1 MSRSD
6 LVFLP
11 SVHEAP
17 APCLAQIWSL
27 FPLCTKLL
35 PHIWLRSGLSSL
47 CTRGSFLCPISGSD
61 LVFLPSVHEA
71 RAPYLAQI
79 WSPHSGSVLLQVV
92 TNWSRLKMML
102 KQLDGSKLA
111 VVTSVQMK
119 VSGCPPHPPQRP
131 SCSCGY
137 TACDSFTT
145 PALAACRQL

>member
-1 MSRSD
+1 MPRSD

-17 APCLAQIWSL
+17 SCAPCLAQIWSF
-27 FPLCTKLL
+27 FPLYTRLV
-35 PHIWLRSGLSSL
+35 PHVWLRSGLSSL
-47 CTRGSFLCPISGSD
+47 CTRGSCPMSGSD
-61 LVFLPSVHEA
+61 LVFLPSIHEA
-71 RAPYLAQI
+71 LAPCLAQI

-92 TNWSRLKMML
+92 TNWSRLKVML
-102 KQLDGSKLA
+102 KQLDDSKLA

-119 VSGCPPHPPQRP
+119 VSGCPHPPQRP
-131 SCSCGY
+131 SCSHGY